1 MNDTEPLKATQ
12 ISSEDASDLMWR
24 DDHSAVGPWTK
35 RAEQHIEE
43 HRWYDRFWLVLA
55 HEDGTFWGLEY
66 ETGKTEIQETVWPWE
81 RGSGLLDLVQLH
93 PHTVITVEWRPE
105 KSIPK

>member
-1 MNDTEPLKATQ
+1 MNGIEPLKARQ
-12 ISSEDASDLMWR
+12 VSSEDASDLMWR
-24 DDHSAVGPWTK
+24 DDRSAVGPWTK

-55 HEDGTFWGLEY
+55 HKDGTFWGLEY

-81 RGSGLLDLVQLH
+81 RGKDLLNLIQLYPRLVQQ
-93 PHTVITVEWRPE
+93 VEWHPE
-105 KSIPK
+105 EVAPK